1 MNYNNYKIAI
11 IGLGYVGLPLAIE
24 FAKKYR
30 VIGFDIDQN
39 RINELL
45 NGIDKTLEV
54 DSALLKSLQK
64 NTNEK
69 VSSGI
74 LFTDEI
80 KELNTCNIFIVTVP
94 TPTDKN
100 NRPVLKPLI
109 SASETVAKSMSIGS
123 LIIYESTVYPGVTEE
138 ICVPILEKESNFK
151 FNKDFSVGYSP
162 ERINP
167 GDKEHTISKI
177 LKVTSGSND
186 ETANLV
192 DELYKSII
200 TAGTFKASSIK
211 VAEAAKVIEN
221 SQRDINIAFVN
232 ELSKI
237 FNLIGIDTNEVL
249 DAAATKWNFIKFK
262 PGLVGGHC
270 IGVDPFYLAQ
280 KAQELGYHPEII
292 LAGRRLND
300 SMGSYIATEVIKLM
314 INKDI
319 KIKKSNI
326 LILGFTFKEN
336 CPDIRNT
343 RVIDIIKE
351 LNSYDLSL
359 TVVDPWVN
367 IDQFKTE
374 NKIEIFNQIPD
385 HSKYDAII
393 ICVSH
398 NEFFKLN
405 FNEYLNNKSVI
416 YDVKGILDKILTD
429 GRL

>member
-123 LIIYESTVYPGVTEE
+123 LIIYESTVYPGVTED
-138 ICVPILEKESNFK
+138 ICIPILENESK
-151 FNKDFSVGYSP
+151 LKLNKDFSVGYSP

-186 ETANLV
+186 
-192 DELYKSII
+192 
-200 TAGTFKASSIK
+200 
-211 VAEAAKVIEN
+211 
-221 SQRDINIAFVN
+221 
-232 ELSKI
+232 
-237 FNLIGIDTNEVL
+237 
-249 DAAATKWNFIKFK
+249 DAAN
-262 PGLVGGHC
+262 
-270 IGVDPFYLAQ
+270 
-280 KAQELGYHPEII
+280 
-292 LAGRRLND
+292 
-300 SMGSYIATEVIKLM
+300 
-314 INKDI
+314 
-319 KIKKSNI
+319 
-326 LILGFTFKEN
+326 
-336 CPDIRNT
+336 
-343 RVIDIIKE
+343 
-351 LNSYDLSL
+351 
-359 TVVDPWVN
+359 
-367 IDQFKTE
+367 
-374 NKIEIFNQIPD
+374 
-385 HSKYDAII
+385 
-393 ICVSH
+393 
-398 NEFFKLN
+398 
-405 FNEYLNNKSVI
+405 
-416 YDVKGILDKILTD
+416 
-429 GRL
+429 